1 MAKPMQPQ
9 SRVGIKPMLR
19 FINKQNR
26 PETQVVIHDLV
37 GCCGKLP
44 LHSDFIRH
52 NLKIR
57 EAVALDSWIQEG
69 VTLLNRR
76 YEQKWMRVF
85 QLSPN
90 FRFVFV
96 GAENDKTLA
105 GVIAPSR
112 DKIGRDYPFVLF
124 RASDAAA
131 LKQDQA
137 VAPLAF
143 ADLYPQVDLL
153 VRQAQQDKSL
163 ESLLAQINSD
173 SVFHSNLMLQN
184 CNEHLQQSLG
194 NSTIGEFWDEVLP
207 SAEPNIRVAFMYVV
221 ISSLQTVAR
230 RSPQRVH
237 WGLRIPLPS
246 GEPVNKHLAFW
257 LQLSNTVLKGRNWRA
272 NLIWNPPVP
281 GIPSRLLLFF
291 HQIPASYFALLID
304 PRRSDDTVLD
314 VLEEIEGLNA
324 DPMQVSKYHF
334 PSDMTLQEVIDEVA
348 NTVVTP

>member
-1 MAKPMQPQ
+1 MQKNHLWRFEIR
-9 SRVGIKPMLR
+9 SMLR

-26 PETQVVIHDLV
+26 PATQVVIHDLV

-44 LHSDFIRH
+44 LHGDFIRH

-57 EAVALDSWIQEG
+57 EAVALDSWIQDG

-76 YEQKWMRVF
+76 YEKKWMRVF

-90 FRFVFV
+90 FRFAFV
-96 GAENDKTLA
+96 GAENDKTIA

-124 RASDAAA
+124 RASDDPVLKTEQA
-131 LKQDQA
+131 L
-137 VAPLAF
+137 VPLAF
-143 ADLYPQVDLL
+143 SNLYQSVDTML
-153 VRQAQQDKSL
+153 RQPWQEKTL
-163 ESLLAQINSD
+163 ESLLTDVD
-173 SVFHSNLMLQN
+173 SGSVLHSALETEECTTQLVSMLEN
-184 CNEHLQQSLG
+184 T
-194 NSTIGEFWDEVLP
+194 TIGELWDEILP
-207 SAEPNIRVAFMYVV
+207 GAETNIRVAFMYVV
-221 ISSLQTVAR
+221 MSSLQTVAR

-246 GEPVNKHLAFW
+246 GENHNKHLAFW
-257 LQLSNTVLKGRNWRA
+257 LQLCDTVLKERNWRA
-272 NLIWNPPVP
+272 NLIWNPSVP

-304 PRRSDDTVLD
+304 PRRSDDTVMD

-324 DPMQVSKYHF
+324 DPMQLSKYHF
-334 PSDMTLQEVIDEVA
+334 PSDMTLQEVLDEVT
-348 NTVVTP
+348 NTVVMP